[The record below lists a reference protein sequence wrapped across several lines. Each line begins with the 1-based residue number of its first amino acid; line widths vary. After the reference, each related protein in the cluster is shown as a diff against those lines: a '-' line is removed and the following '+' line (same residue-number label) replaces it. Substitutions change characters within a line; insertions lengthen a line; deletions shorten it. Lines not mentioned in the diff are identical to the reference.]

1 MTGSKPA
8 VGRLSTSMLRL
19 PWHRLLGVLKRAV
32 VDNRKRKSMTRN
44 KDLRRLGDFVAKGD

>member
-44 KDLRRLGDFVAKGD
+44 KDLRRLCDFVAKGD